1 VISDS
6 VSGGR
11 VIPGFARNMM
21 LFSGMTKQ
29 ALGFDIREMRMYLMI
44 LSLNNIDTLHAVQNF
59 LYIMNIHIIQD
70 KEYGQHCQM
79 SGMFTDRTVEL

>member
-11 VIPGFARNMM
+11 IMPGFAKNMM

-29 ALGFDIREMRMYLMI
+29 ALGFDIREMRMCLMI
-44 LSLNNIDTLHAVQNF
+44 LSLNNSDTLHTVQN
-59 LYIMNIHIIQD
+59 L
-70 KEYGQHCQM
+70 
-79 SGMFTDRTVEL
+79 L